1 MSEKHPMPTEINLH
15 QKSRMLEIAF
25 DDGEKFELSCE
36 YLRCF
41 SPSAEVQGHGPGEE
55 TLQVGKENVNI
66 DKIEQ
71 VGNYAI
77 CLHFD
82 DGHNTGIYAWETLYK
97 LGKEQEKNWAEYLR
111 RMEEAGQLRSIS

>member
-41 SPSAEVQGHGPGEE
+41 HP
-55 TLQVGKENVNI
+55 LQKYRDMGR
-66 DKIEQ
+66 
-71 VGNYAI
+71 A
-77 CLHFD
+77 
-82 DGHNTGIYAWETLYK
+82 
-97 LGKEQEKNWAEYLR
+97 R
-111 RMEEAGQLRSIS
+111 RPCR

>member
-66 DKIEQ
+66 NEIEQ

-97 LGKEQEKNWAEYLR
+97 LGKDHEKNWADYLR
-111 RMEEAGQLRSIS
+111 RMEEAGQLRSIN

>member
-66 DKIEQ
+66 NEIEQ

-97 LGKEQEKNWAEYLR
+97 LGKDYDKNWADYLR
-111 RMEEAGQLRSIS
+111 RMDEAGQLRSIN